1 MDNLEKLERVIQKAK
16 EVIEANKSME
26 KEIIALR
33 KKLSE
38 KEKNEKNLLE
48 EKEELLLKL
57 QTVMLAKGVHL
68 SENERKEVKKQLR
81 IYIKEIDKCL
91 AALNN

>member
-1 MDNLEKLERVIQKAK
+1 MDNLQKIEAITQK
-16 EVIEANKSME
+16 VREVIDANRTLE
-26 KEIIALR
+26 KEIIALK

-38 KEKNEKNLLE
+38 TESNENKLKE
-48 EKEELLLKL
+48 EKEELVQKL
-57 QTVMLAKGVHL
+57 QTVMLAKSVHL
-68 SENERKEVKKQLR
+68 NENDRKEVKKQIR